1 MRGEC
6 LGMFMYSH
14 LRMLAIYP
22 LWIYLL
28 KLGVPGGEGV
38 VVRECSVVKSV
49 CLARALD

>member
-6 LGMFMYSH
+6 LGMYMYSH
-14 LRMLAIYP
+14 LGMLAMDP

-49 CLARALD
+49 C